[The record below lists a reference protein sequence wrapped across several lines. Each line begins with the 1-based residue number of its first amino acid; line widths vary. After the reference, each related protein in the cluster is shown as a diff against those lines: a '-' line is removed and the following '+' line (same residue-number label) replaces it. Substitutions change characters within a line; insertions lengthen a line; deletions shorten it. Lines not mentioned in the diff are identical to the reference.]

1 MYKIAVC
8 EDDSNYSEYL
18 KKTIIAANVLDE
30 KNINFSCFL
39 SGEELLFSTQLHFDL
54 VIMDIQLNGMNGFE
68 TAMKLRKLDNHF
80 VLVFCSG
87 PVTPFYESY
96 KANPYRFLKK
106 GISDENMIAEMKE
119 ILTEVKKRKQ
129 MPNIFC
135 KSSSKEVIKVYPES
149 ILYIS
154 RFRNFSEV
162 HITGELAEHYEE
174 TVLRS
179 GMKLNEIHQ
188 ILDEECGFAR
198 IHNSY
203 LVNMFYITSL
213 DPLGLQLANGERLT
227 CSRARVKEFQC
238 LFAQYAAAKY

>member
-18 KKTIIAANVLDE
+18 KNTIIAANVLDE

-119 ILTEVKKRKQ
+119 ILTHK
-129 MPNIFC
+129 MSISFLPNDNN
-135 KSSSKEVIKVYPES
+135 K
-149 ILYIS
+149 L
-154 RFRNFSEV
+154 
-162 HITGELAEHYEE
+162 TYEE
-174 TVLRS
+174 ADKIAREFLRINS
-179 GMKLNEIHQ
+179 FGTWNMKLCERCIWTQ
-188 ILDEECGFAR
+188 SISICIL
-198 IHNSY
+198 
-203 LVNMFYITSL
+203 L
-213 DPLGLQLANGERLT
+213 
-227 CSRARVKEFQC
+227 
-238 LFAQYAAAKY
+238 